1 MALDQTAQ
9 GRQHDDDAAL
19 HVNGARAKEA
29 PFVIDVRRTRG
40 QRTQRPDCVA
50 VRQEEDGRP
59 RRVRMPAGQSHI
71 PHFLLRD
78 ALHTGAEGLQT

>member
-1 MALDQTAQ
+1 MALDQATQ

-19 HVNGARAKEA
+19 HVDGARAKEA
-29 PFVIDVRRTRG
+29 PFVIDARRARG
-40 QRTQRPDCVA
+40 QRAQRPDRVA
-50 VRQEEDGRP
+50 VRQEEDGRA

-78 ALHTGAEGLQT
+78 ALHAGAEGLQT